1 MTPGENMQI
10 RTLGKTGLQVTELC
24 VGTSAIGSMPK
35 TYGYEVAEDRA
46 LETLRRV
53 FHGPITFIDTS
64 NEYGQDG
71 SSERLIST
79 VLRELGGVPEGF
91 LVATKVDP
99 DSTGD
104 FSGRR
109 VHASVRES
117 RERLGLDHLPLVYLH
132 DPERIS
138 FSEATAPGGP
148 VEAMRQ
154 MQADGVIGHLGV
166 AGGPIELLRRYADTG
181 VFEVVITHNR
191 FTLLDRSAQPLLNDC
206 ADAGVAVVNAAPFGS
221 GLLAKG
227 PDVTD
232 RYFYQSAPPQVI
244 EATER
249 IQAVCERHGVPL
261 AAAALQFSLRDPR
274 IASTIVGITRPER
287 VEQTL
292 ELAKLPIPE
301 SLRHEIDPAPE
312 EVWLS

>member
-1 MTPGENMQI
+1 MTQGEDMQI

-53 FHGPITFIDTS
+53 FQGPITFIDTS

-71 SSERLIST
+71 SSERLIGA

-138 FSEATAPGGP
+138 FSEATASGGP

-206 ADAGVAVVNAAPFGS
+206 AGAGVAVVNAAPFGS

-301 SLRHEIDPAPE
+301 SLWHEIDPAPE